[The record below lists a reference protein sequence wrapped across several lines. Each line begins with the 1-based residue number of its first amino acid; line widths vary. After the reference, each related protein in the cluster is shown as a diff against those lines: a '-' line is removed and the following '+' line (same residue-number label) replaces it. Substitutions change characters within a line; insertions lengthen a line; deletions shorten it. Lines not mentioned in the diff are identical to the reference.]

1 MLENLICLL
10 QDLRYVYYKTISYVT
25 LLSANSLCVQEH
37 ERSKQKEH
45 NFFHIFISKAEEVS
59 ITINNSIALFYSF
72 SIVQSS
78 LRGLNDLYTVRYKYR
93 TGILFSIEQCLI
105 NTLQELISCPYTTFA
120 TLYRSMSLCS
130 YLRYKS
136 SSCKCRAMH
145 NSYTRNF

>member
-1 MLENLICLL
+1 MLN
-10 QDLRYVYYKTISYVT
+10 
-25 LLSANSLCVQEH
+25 ANSLCVQEH
-37 ERSKQKEH
+37 ERSKQKEY
-45 NFFHIFISKAEEVS
+45 NFFYIFISKAEVS

-72 SIVQSS
+72 IVSIVQSS
-78 LRGLNDLYTVRYKYR
+78 LRGLNDLYTVHYKYR

-105 NTLQELISCPYTTFA
+105 NTLHELISCPYTTFT
-120 TLYRSMSLCS
+120 TLYRSMGLCS

>member
-1 MLENLICLL
+1 M
-10 QDLRYVYYKTISYVT
+10 RTRT
-25 LLSANSLCVQEH
+25 QEY
-37 ERSKQKEH
+37 
-45 NFFHIFISKAEEVS
+45 NFFYIFISKAEEVS

-78 LRGLNDLYTVRYKYR
+78 LRGLNDLYTVRYKHR
-93 TGILFSIEQCLI
+93 TGTLFLIEQCLI
-105 NTLQELISCPYTTFA
+105 NTLQELIPCPYTTFA